1 MKFSALALLL
11 LPLTGWSQSVGHLAI
26 PLGGIPIYSASGE
39 LDLVVAPADAPET
52 PWPVVW
58 EAWRDTPYAPAA
70 FDGWRVPTREEWRL
84 MCAFRDRIPGLEGY
98 LYWTDEAADEHYAYA
113 QYLPNDPATGCT
125 LEGPEVH
132 HRKHAA
138 AVRLVRSP
146 E

>member
-1 MKFSALALLL
+1 MKLLALLF
-11 LPLTGWSQSVGHLAI
+11 LPIAVHAQQVGAFAT
-26 PLGGIPIYSASGE
+26 PLGGIPIYGVTGE
-39 LDLVVAPADAPET
+39 LAFVVAAADAPES
-52 PWPVVW
+52 PWPPRW

-70 FDGWRVPTREEWRL
+70 FDGWRVPTREEWRI

-132 HRKHAA
+132 HRKRAA